1 MTEIINYRGGFTM
14 DSGNKT
20 AMLAVALIIGLVV
33 GGFGGWMIGD
43 MKKDNAMTASANT
56 SSMAEQKSGVLVG
69 GALMVRDKDIVDNA
83 VNAPNVSTVVSLV
96 KKADLVETLKSEG
109 PFTVFAPNNDAF
121 GKLDKATVA
130 SLQMPENKAALANI
144 LTYHVVPGTYT
155 TAALKVMA
163 QKGESLTTVQGQM
176 LMPVLEDGKLM
187 IQDASGGKVSVETSD
202 VISSNG
208 VTHVIASVLMPK
220 S

>member
-1 MTEIINYRGGFTM
+1 ME
-14 DSGNKT
+14 SGSKIGI
-20 AMLAVALIIGLVV
+20 AAIALIIGLVV
-33 GGFGGWMIGD
+33 GGLSGGWIAG
-43 MKKDNAMTASANT
+43 MKNDSATTANT
-56 SSMAEQKSGVLVG
+56 TTTQSADQKSGVLVG

-96 KKADLVETLKSEG
+96 KMADLVDTLKSEG

-121 GKLDKATVA
+121 GKLDKATVE
-130 SLQMPENKAALANI
+130 SLQMPENKAALASI
-144 LTYHVVPGTYT
+144 LTYHVVSGTYT

-163 QKGESLTTVQGQM
+163 QKGESLTSVQGQM

-187 IQDASGGKVSVETSD
+187 IQDASGGKVALETPD

-208 VTHVIASVLMPK
+208 VTHVITSVLMPK

>member
-1 MTEIINYRGGFTM
+1 ME
-14 DSGNKT
+14 SGNKLGM
-20 AMLAVALIIGLVV
+20 AAIALVIGLVI
-33 GGFGGWMIGD
+33 GGLTGGWIAN
-43 MKKDNAMTASANT
+43 MKEDSASMANT
-56 SSMAEQKSGVLVG
+56 TTAQSTDQKSGVLVG

-109 PFTVFAPNNDAF
+109 PFTVFAPNNGAF
-121 GKLDKATVA
+121 EKLDAATVE

-163 QKGESLTTVQGQM
+163 QKGESLASVQGQM
-176 LMPVLEDGKLM
+176 LMPILEDGKLM
-187 IQDASGGKVSVETSD
+187 IQDAMGGKVSLETSD

-208 VTHVIASVLMPK
+208 VTHVITSVLMPK
-220 S
+220 AS

>member
-1 MTEIINYRGGFTM
+1 ME
-14 DSGNKT
+14 SGNK
-20 AMLAVALIIGLVV
+20 AGIAAVTLIIGLVV
-33 GGFGGWMIGD
+33 GGLGGWWIAD
-43 MKKDNAMTASANT
+43 MKMNKEMSTGTSVSQTAD
-56 SSMAEQKSGVLVG
+56 QKSGVLVG

-83 VNAPNVSTVVSLV
+83 VNAPNVTTVVSLV
-96 KKADLVETLKSEG
+96 KKADLVETLKGEG

-121 GKLDKATVA
+121 GKLDAATVE

-163 QKGESLTTVQGQM
+163 QKGESLTSVQGQM

-187 IQDASGGKVSVETSD
+187 IQDAMGGKVTLETSD

-208 VTHVIASVLMPK
+208 VTHVITSVLMPK

>member
-1 MTEIINYRGGFTM
+1 ME
-14 DSGNKT
+14 SGNK
-20 AMLAVALIIGLVV
+20 AGIAAVTLIIGLVV
-33 GGFGGWMIGD
+33 GGLGGWWIAD
-43 MKKDNAMTASANT
+43 MKMDKEISTGT
-56 SSMAEQKSGVLVG
+56 SVTQTTDQKSGVLVG

-83 VNAPNVSTVVSLV
+83 VNAPNVTTVVSLV
-96 KKADLVETLKSEG
+96 KMAGLVETLKGEG
-109 PFTVFAPNNDAF
+109 PFTVFAPNNEAF
-121 GKLDKATVA
+121 GKLDTATVE

-163 QKGESLTTVQGQM
+163 QKGEPLTSVQGQM

-187 IQDASGGKVSVETSD
+187 IQDAMGDKVGLETSD

-208 VTHVIASVLMPK
+208 VTHVITSVLMPK

>member
-1 MTEIINYRGGFTM
+1 ME
-14 DSGNKT
+14 SGNK
-20 AMLAVALIIGLVV
+20 AGIAAVTLIIGLVV
-33 GGFGGWMIGD
+33 GGLGGWWIAD
-43 MKKDNAMTASANT
+43 MKMNNAITAD
-56 SSMAEQKSGVLVG
+56 SSMTKTANQKSGVLVG
-69 GALMVRDKDIVDNA
+69 GAMMVRDKDIVDNA

-96 KKADLVETLKSEG
+96 QKADLVETLKSEG

-121 GKLDKATVA
+121 GKLDKATVE

-163 QKGESLTTVQGQM
+163 QKGETLTSVQGQM
-176 LMPVLEDGKLM
+176 LMPILEDGKLM
-187 IQDASGGKVSVETSD
+187 IQDATGGKVSLETPD

-208 VTHVIASVLMPK
+208 VTHVITSVLMPK